1 MYVAEVESRSRDY
14 TDVGTIKL
22 QAEGKDQQH
31 GITKGE

>member
-1 MYVAEVESRSRDY
+1 VAEAESRSRDGKY

-31 GITKGE
+31 GIAKGE